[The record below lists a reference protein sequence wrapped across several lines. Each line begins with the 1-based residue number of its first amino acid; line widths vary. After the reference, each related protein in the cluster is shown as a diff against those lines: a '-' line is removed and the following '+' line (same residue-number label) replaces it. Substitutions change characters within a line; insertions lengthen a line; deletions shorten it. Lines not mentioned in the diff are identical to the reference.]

1 MNKEQMNKEKIVDIN
16 SIIPKVVLMKSYLKQ
31 DLLNI

>member
-1 MNKEQMNKEKIVDIN
+1 MNKEKIVDIN
-16 SIIPKVVLMKSYLKQ
+16 SIISKGSIDESYLKQ